1 MECATKVFA
10 GELCRSDLTI
20 KGQDTDNA
28 SWVVTPGGAWCDLL
42 FIAGALTEVSE
53 SGDMLHCRVADPTG
67 AFNLTIGGRKS
78 PLIQAILN
86 LPVPSFVTISGRAQM
101 YRKGDTPVVSIR
113 PDHVQGID
121 RSVRDQWILMTSEAM
136 LGRLEQLHGAMK
148 GRCHDDR
155 TLVAFRHYA
164 ITTAQIEE
172 LASMV
177 KNAIQSVRA
186 PKTGTEPDVDI
197 HGLVME
203 IIRANHEP
211 RGIAVEEVIET
222 AGLRGI
228 SQQAVLTAIEA
239 LIVDD
244 ECYQPQKGH
253 IKPL

>member
-10 GELCRSDLTI
+10 GELCQSDLTI
-20 KGQDTDNA
+20 KGDDTDNVT
-28 SWVVTPGGAWCDLL
+28 WVVTPGGAWCDLL

-53 SGDMLHCRVADPTG
+53 SGDMLYCRVADPTG

-78 PLIQAILN
+78 PLVQTILD
-86 LPVPSFVTISGRAQM
+86 LPVPSFVTVTGRAQM
-101 YRKGDTPVVSIR
+101 YRKGATPAISIR
-113 PDHVQGID
+113 PDRVLGID
-121 RSVRDQWILMTSEAM
+121 RSVRDQWVLMTAEAT
-136 LGRLEQLHGAMK
+136 LGRLEQLHGAVK
-148 GRCHDDR
+148 GLCHDDR
-155 TLVAFRHYA
+155 TMVAFRHYA
-164 ITTAQIEE
+164 ITTARIEE

-186 PKTGTEPDVDI
+186 PKPGTNPDVDI

-203 IIRANHEP
+203 IIRANREP

-239 LIVDD
+239 LIVED

-253 IKPL
+253 VKPL

>member
-10 GELCRSDLTI
+10 GELCRSDLSI
-20 KGQDTDNA
+20 KGDDTDNTT
-28 SWVVTPGGAWCDLL
+28 WIVTPGGAWCDLL

-67 AFNLTIGGRKS
+67 AFNLGIGGRKS
-78 PLIQAILN
+78 LLIQTILN
-86 LPVPSFVTISGRAQM
+86 LPVPSFVTVTGRTQM
-101 YRKGDTPVVSIR
+101 YRKGDTPVISIR
-113 PDHVQGID
+113 PDHIQAID
-121 RSVRDQWILMTSEAM
+121 RSVRDQWVLMTAEAT

-148 GRCHDDR
+148 GLCHDDR
-155 TLVAFRHYA
+155 TMVAFRHYA
-164 ITTAQIEE
+164 ITNAQIED

-177 KNAIQSVRA
+177 KNAIQSVRD
-186 PKTGTEPDVDI
+186 PRTVTNPDVDI

-203 IIRANHEP
+203 IIRENREP
-211 RGIAVEEVIET
+211 RGIAVEEVIEI

-253 IKPL
+253 VKPL